1 MQKNIKNIF
10 SSIWKTVKLIFK
22 KIVKLIV
29 ILEDFIIKLAANVNI
44 GKRIMINTLIIII
57 AIVAFISYQS
67 TNDFSLFTLE
77 NERDILQSDLERMN
91 RDINK
96 ELRMFYENIVSFAS
110 RRDTINV
117 LSNMD
122 EFIYNYDTE
131 EFEEHETLNTIEF
144 MLYNEL
150 SDGKFAVEFRDNNN
164 ENVFFLGDS
173 LLPLFENNPEIVT
186 TLERVA
192 QSPFGTNFSF
202 IVLSDKLEDDEDAHE
217 GYIDIGTIANLS
229 SSGFGGASGALIARA
244 RYDHEDFF
252 YLTLPNPYSDIVQLY
267 KNDELYTSN
276 FFFGEHE
283 GIFPAED
290 FDRSYKNRYLSQIDF
305 LNEEVVNVFSDDRSL
320 NTYITRED
328 VELQSRTRDEN
339 GEYIYETV
347 VEPHLV
353 GYLVIRNIHNRPI
366 GYITIIKSLEDMTLF
381 LEGVQKGYLI
391 NAIIFILISIVLVS
405 IITRSITKPLKK
417 VITASKEIAAGDL
430 KTVVEIKTKDQIA
443 EVADTFNQMAS
454 KLKNVVGEIVGA
466 SDNVYN
472 MSQDLSANTEEA
484 SAVSQEVAATSE
496 EIATGTEN
504 QVEQTSKTKRIL
516 EVVEEQGG
524 KVVVGSNKVSDA
536 IEVAS
541 AKSNQGI
548 NVIKSL
554 SETMLNIMK
563 EVNNTGDEVKGLREQ
578 IEKINTII
586 DAIDYINEETSLLS
600 LNAAIEAARAGEAGR
615 GFAVVADEIRKLA
628 DESNDSV
635 QEIHNIFKEINI
647 AMQQVEKSMNNSS
660 NMAKSSEEA
669 VLNAEKSFEDIL
681 SSVQQVREISKE
693 INHYVEEQKNST
705 KEISVAIDDVHRIAE
720 LNAEGADQSAKS
732 SEEEAFII
740 EQISEATGEL
750 SNMADNLRSL
760 VNIFKV

>member
-1 MQKNIKNIF
+1 MEKKSGNIF
-10 SSIWKTVKLIFK
+10 KRVFVFIWS
-22 KIVKLIV
+22 
-29 ILEDFIIKLAANVNI
+29 IIKSVFGKIGKVLKVVDDLIINTVAKLKI
-44 GKRIMINTLIIII
+44 GKRIMLFTLVLIC
-57 AIVAFISYQS
+57 ALVVFISLQS
-67 TNDFSLFTLE
+67 TNDFSSYAIE
-77 NERDILQSDLERMN
+77 NEGEMLQAELNRMHRAVRNKLRDFDAYIGNVSSRDEISDLILHANQLDE
-91 RDINK
+91 DGDDEYSYLA
-96 ELRMFYENIVSFAS
+96 EL
-110 RRDTINV
+110 V
-117 LSNMD
+117 LSNNLS
-122 EFIYNYDTE
+122 EGFFGFEIRNRNFNQITTIGEAVDT
-131 EFEEHETLNTIEF
+131 T
-144 MLYNEL
+144 YQ
-150 SDGKFAVEFRDNNN
+150 
-164 ENVFFLGDS
+164 
-173 LLPLFENNPEIVT
+173 NNPEVFE
-186 TLERVA
+186 LYERVA
-192 QSPFGTNFSF
+192 EMPVNMNFSF
-202 IVLSDKLEDDEDAHE
+202 ITLSDHRTDGETS
-217 GYIDIGTIANLS
+217 YIELGAIHKIS
-229 SSGFGGASGALIARA
+229 SSGMFGPSGAVLARE
-244 RYDHEDFF
+244 RYPYDEFF
-252 YLTLPNPYSDIVQLY
+252 NLVLPTPFTNIVQLY
-267 KNDELYTSN
+267 RGNEIYRTNYRLNIGTLINNLDQTYSN
-276 FFFGEHE
+276 
-283 GIFPAED
+283 
-290 FDRSYKNRYLSQIDF
+290 RTLSNLNL
-305 LNEEVVNVFSDDRSL
+305 LNEDIIEMFKENNRQ
-320 NTYITRED
+320 NTHIELMELESQTRE
-328 VELQSRTRDEN
+328 R
-339 GEYIYETV
+339 GEDGEDIYESSV
-347 VEPHLV
+347 DPYLV
-353 GYLVIRNIHNRPI
+353 GYIALRNFHNQPI
-366 GYITIIKSLEDMTLF
+366 GYITVIQPLETMTQF
-381 LEGVQKGYLI
+381 LSEVRDGYI
-391 NAIIFILISIVLVS
+391 FNAVIFILISIIIVS

-417 VITASKEIAAGDL
+417 VITATKEIAAGDL
-430 KTVVEIKTKDQIA
+430 NTVVEIKTKDQIA
-443 EVADTFNQMAS
+443 DVADTFNQMTA

-466 SDNVYN
+466 SDNVYS
-472 MSQDLSANTEEA
+472 MSQELSANTEEA

-524 KVVVGSNKVSDA
+524 KVVVSSNKVSDA

-541 AKSNQGI
+541 TKSNQGI
-548 NVIKSL
+548 NVIRSL

-732 SEEEAFII
+732 SEEEALII
-740 EQISEATGEL
+740 EQISDAAGEL
-750 SNMADNLRSL
+750 SNMANNLRSL